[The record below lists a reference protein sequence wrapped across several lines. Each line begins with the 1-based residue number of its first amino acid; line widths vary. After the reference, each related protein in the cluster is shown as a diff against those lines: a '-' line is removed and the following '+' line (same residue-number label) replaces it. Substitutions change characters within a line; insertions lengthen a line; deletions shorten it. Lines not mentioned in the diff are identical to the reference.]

1 MKYRRLLFMFVGLFL
16 LLSITNVLA
25 IGITPGR
32 TTLNFE
38 SNAHQEISFTI
49 VNSENKDMSVV
60 FTVRGDLAEYV
71 TLSQAYA
78 EFTSGEESKTFVY
91 SVDLPD
97 KIATP
102 GTHKA
107 EIVALEMP
115 KDLKEKGTFIGATV
129 SVITQLYVDVPYPN
143 KYAEAAVNIMEG
155 EEGKIVFLVPVVNKG
170 KIDIVSAK
178 ATIDIYTSLNEKVAT
193 ISSNSDAIASLS
205 RKELVAE
212 WDSRSFS
219 PGRYLAKAIIVY
231 DDEIIN
237 IEKEFNVGGNALEI
251 KQVVVEDFELGGIA
265 KFEALVENKWT
276 SDLKDVFL
284 NIFVYNNEDEVMAD
298 FKSPT
303 YDMPSME
310 TVEMIA
316 YWDTAGVKTG
326 TYDSKVMLK
335 YQDKSVDRNV
345 QMKITD
351 DSIEVIG
358 LTGHVVVK
366 GKGEFDLNNLL
377 IILVVFLIVVNI
389 VWFVVV
395 KRLLKKRKK

>member
-1 MKYRRLLFMFVGLFL
+1 MLILGFIL
-16 LLSITNVLA
+16 LLSIGNVLA

-32 TTLNFE
+32 TTLNFQPGM
-38 SNAHQEISFTI
+38 HQEITFSV

-71 TLSQAYA
+71 TLNQAYA
-78 EFTSGEESKTFVY
+78 EFSSGEESKSFTY
-91 SVDLPD
+91 IVDLPQKLD
-97 KIATP
+97 TP
-102 GTHKA
+102 GTHEA

-129 SVITQLYVDVPYPN
+129 SVITQLHVDVPYPN

-155 EEGKIVFLVPVVNKG
+155 EEGKIVFLVPIVNKG
-170 KIDIVSAK
+170 KIDIVNAK
-178 ATIDIYTSLNEKVAT
+178 AMIDIYTSLNEKVAT
-193 ISSNSDAIASLS
+193 VDSNSDSIGSLK
-205 RKELVAE
+205 RKELSTE
-212 WDSRSFS
+212 WDSSSFS
-219 PGRYLAKAIIVY
+219 PGRYLAKVVVVY

-251 KQVVVEDFELGGIA
+251 KEVVVKDFQLGGIA
-265 KFEALVENKWT
+265 KFESLVENKW
-276 SDLKDVFL
+276 SSALKDVFL
-284 NIFVYNNEDEVMAD
+284 NILVYNNEDEVMAD

-316 YWDTAGVKTG
+316 YWDTAGVKAG
-326 TYDSKVMLK
+326 TYDSKVLLK
-335 YQDKSVDRNV
+335 YQDKSIDRNV
-345 QMKITD
+345 QMKITE

-358 LTGHVVVK
+358 LTGHVVVSKK
-366 GKGEFDLNNLL
+366 GAFNVNNLL

-389 VWFVVV
+389 VWFVIV
-395 KRLLKKRKK
+395 KRVMKKRKS